1 MKAEDFKPYVEN
13 IAESV
18 KGTSRDLVVDE
29 SFLTL
34 MEEVMKE
41 TGLPLST
48 VFWYVFANT
57 TEVDAGDE
65 NEYDLM

>member
-1 MKAEDFKPYVEN
+1 MKAEDFKPYVED

-18 KGTSRDLVVDE
+18 KGTTRTLIVDE
-29 SFLTL
+29 SFLTN

-57 TEVDAGDE
+57 TEME
-65 NEYDLM
+65 